1 MGVEVVPPEEVLELR
16 KELQIEKDEG
26 HEQQPP
32 ELELVT
38 VPLANA

>member
-1 MGVEVVPPEEVLELR
+1 MGVEVVPPEVLELR
-16 KELQIEKDEG
+16 KELQIGRDEG

>member
-1 MGVEVVPPEEVLELR
+1 MGVEVVLPEEVLELR